1 MSNAPKNA
9 SEKAFQEN
17 FVKELVKYKW
27 EAPDFLN
34 GNKKKVTV
42 SDLINHWRSELNRI
56 NADQLEGVELT
67 DNEFKQVMTKVDQIT
82 NSYEAAKIL
91 SIDGSKGKIDGIYR
105 DDNPNITRKQ
115 ITLTILKK
123 AEVRGGDSSYRIA
136 REVVTPNNNRFDI
149 VLLINGLPLINIEQ
163 KRTDKSLD
171 EAYGQFKRYYRELEY
186 CNNFMAF
193 SQMMVITTEIET
205 RYFATPKSIND
216 FNPAFVFH
224 WADKDN
230 KTINNWQKVIEH
242 FLMIPMAHQMVG
254 DYLVIDEDKEEE
266 ESRKHMLMR
275 PYQVYALQAVE
286 GAAFGWDN
294 DGVPHGGFVWHTTG
308 SGKTITSFKTA
319 LFLSTRAGFD
329 NVVFLVDRRELDK
342 NTREKFKAYAAYEQ
356 VSVDE
361 TKYTYQLK
369 NKLKSKNK
377 GIIVTT
383 TFKLNEVVKELE
395 EAKDTTLLDKKIV
408 FIIDEAHRTTM
419 GQMMGTITNYFRKNG
434 LFYGFTGTPLFD
446 ENNIKGKINEKS
458 EVINTTEKLFGPR
471 LHRYT
476 IDEAISDGNVLGFHV
491 DYINTGEFK
500 SYDDLREQ
508 LVEKIKEEQPELS
521 DREIQRKV
529 QEWSETEVEIQA
541 KNRKSLIYQDETHI
555 PRVVEE
561 ILNNWETQS
570 QGREFNAILT
580 AAYKTR
586 AVAFYNEFKKQLNE
600 REEKLNIAMT
610 FSFGNRNE
618 IENNLDNVSP
628 ETIKGM
634 FKDYSEFTGIE
645 FIQGDKKHG
654 EDAYFEDVVDRA
666 TRGGSGRNKKNV
678 DLVIVAKQLLTGYDS
693 KRLNTLYVDRSL
705 ELQELVQAYSRTNRI
720 FGKNKEF
727 GTIINFQYPRIT
739 KETVETALKLY
750 GSGGSSSKA
759 IVDTY
764 IIAVEK
770 FRIKVLEMVK
780 SLPDPS
786 QWQEIKDHEEKKDK
800 FILAF
805 KEAAEQLNLVEQYYE
820 YKWDDE
826 EFGIDEHTW
835 FKYRGAYKNLTRND
849 EPGDPMT
856 SIVKPLVGKIKLA
869 GTQVIDAAHILGLIG
884 SKVSNVGGIQTVD
897 VETLRIIYEQIQELS
912 DMGEDDKAHL
922 LKEFVD
928 TELVPGNLSYNLNF
942 DEAFDIWKQE
952 KLKANINDLADRWGI
967 DREWFYKSVNTFLGT
982 QSKEIPYKDELIKNV
997 YYSKATDKLA
1007 DNKIKHMMILINSE
1021 LPKFMTEIKQKFES
1035 IIIVD
1040 NKNAGEVAETQSKY
1054 GED

>member
-17 FVKELVKYKW
+17 FVKKLGNYKW

-42 SDLINHWRSELNRI
+42 SDLINHWRCELNRI

-67 DNEFKQVMTKVDQIT
+67 DNEFKQVMAKVNQIS

-91 SIDGSKGKIDGIYR
+91 SIEESKGKIDGIYR
-105 DDNPNITRKQ
+105 DDNPKITRKQ

-163 KRTDKSLD
+163 KRTDKSID
-171 EAYGQFKRYYRELEY
+171 EAYGQFMRYYRDGEY

-230 KTINNWQKVIEH
+230 KSVNNWKKVIEH

-254 DYLVIDEDKEEE
+254 DYLVIDEAKDEEN
-266 ESRKHMLMR
+266 RKHMLMR

-294 DGVPHGGFVWHTTG
+294 DGIPHGGFVWHTTG

-329 NVVFLVDRRELDK
+329 KVVFLVDRRELDRTTSD
-342 NTREKFKAYAAYEQ
+342 NFKAYAAYEP
-356 VSVDE
+356 VTVDD
-361 TKYTYQLK
+361 TKHTYQLK
-369 NKLKSKNK
+369 KQLKSQKS
-377 GIIVTT
+377 GIVVTT

-395 EAKDTTLLDKKIV
+395 EAKDNTLADKRIV

-419 GQMMGTITNYFRKNG
+419 GQMMGVIKNYFRKNG

-458 EVINTTEKLFGPR
+458 EVINTTEKLFGPK
-471 LHRYT
+471 LHQYT
-476 IDEAISDGNVLGFHV
+476 IDEAISDGNVLGFYV

-508 LVEKIKEEQPELS
+508 LVEKIKEEHPEFS
-521 DREIQRKV
+521 DREIERKV
-529 QEWSETEVEIQA
+529 QEWSEAEVEMQA
-541 KNRKSLIYQDETHI
+541 SKRNILTYQDETHI

-561 ILNNWETQS
+561 ILNNWEAQS
-570 QGREFNAILT
+570 QKREFNAILT
-580 AAYKTR
+580 VAYKSR
-586 AVAFYNEFKKQLNE
+586 VIAFYNEFKK
-600 REEKLNIAMT
+600 RMDKRGEKLNIAMT
-610 FSFGNRNE
+610 FSFGN
-618 IENNLDNVSP
+618 ENDPDNISP
-628 ETIKGM
+628 EIIKGM

-645 FIQGDKKHG
+645 FIVGDKKHG
-654 EDAYFEDVVDRA
+654 ENAYFEDVVERA
-666 TRGGSGRNKKNV
+666 TRGGSGRNKKNI
-678 DLVIVAKQLLTGYDS
+678 DLVIVADQLLTGYDS

-705 ELQELVQAYSRTNRI
+705 ELQGLIQAYSRTNRV

-727 GTIINFQYPRIT
+727 GTIVNFQYPRMT
-739 KETVETALKLY
+739 KQTVETALKLY

-764 IIAVEK
+764 IVAVEK
-770 FRIKVLEMVK
+770 FKVKALEMIK
-780 SLPDPS
+780 SLKDTS
-786 QWQEIKDHEEKKDK
+786 KWQEIKDDEEKKDK
-800 FILAF
+800 FIHAF
-805 KEAAEQLNLVEQYYE
+805 KDAAEQLNLVEQYYE
-820 YKWDDE
+820 YKWDDSA
-826 EFGIDEHTW
+826 FGIDEHTW
-835 FKYRGAYKNLTRND
+835 FKYRGAYRNLIRND
-849 EPGDPMT
+849 GPGGDPVPD
-856 SIVKPLVGKIKLA
+856 IIRPLVGKTKLA

-884 SKVSNVGGIQTVD
+884 SKVSNVDGIQKVD
-897 VETLRIIYEQIQELS
+897 GETLRIIYEQIQELS
-912 DMGEDDKAHL
+912 DMGEDNKANL

-942 DEAFDIWKQE
+942 DEAFDIWKQN
-952 KLKANINDLADRWGI
+952 KLKNSVNELADKWGI
-967 DREWFYKSVNTFLGT
+967 DREWLFKSVNAFSIG
-982 QSKEIPYKDELIKNV
+982 QSKVVPYIEEITESADYN
-997 YYSKATDKLA
+997 KATDKSAGSQLM
-1007 DNKIKHMMILINSE
+1007 HMMNLTNE
-1021 LPKFMTEIKQKFES
+1021 LPDLIAES
-1035 IIIVD
+1035 
-1040 NKNAGEVAETQSKY
+1040 KEKY
-1054 GED
+1054 D